1 MKKYISLAAF
11 GLLAAMLTVTSCGK
25 DDDKDGEK
33 TKEPVPVTGVVVISP
48 EGQQVTLEKGKTF
61 QIEAHVLP
69 ENATDQEISY
79 SSNRPSVASVDEK
92 GLITAIDG
100 PLHGQVTITVKSH
113 EHNYVK
119 YIRVDVPKEAVHATS
134 ISFSHS
140 SYEIE
145 QHQPTL
151 LYVTAKPSDAV
162 YPGITFTSSNPSVV
176 EITQQSGYMVYVE
189 GKKGGTATITATTQD
204 GNLTAT
210 TEVKVSDAYVTSIS
224 LGTSSVTLSKGKTY
238 QLQATVKRSNGT
250 STTSNAGVTFA
261 TQDPNVATVSESGL
275 ITAVAYGSTRITA
288 SIGGKTTSIVCKV
301 NPEEP
306 KNSTEAIRMLR
317 DCQWKVEKE
326 LKDTYYDEIRYEFT
340 EDAHFYK
347 IYHVRTDL
355 SSKHEYY
362 KWRGEYVG
370 YEYPE
375 HCQITPDGS
384 DPTKGEIQ
392 VEEQYFNDGSVVP
405 PVCIRYSKLNQ
416 AGWYK
421 IEGVWESTHDGLVL
435 KWPSTGYNMSRT
447 KEKVS
452 FILLDF

>member
-176 EITQQSGYMVYVE
+176 
-189 GKKGGTATITATTQD
+189 
-204 GNLTAT
+204 
-210 TEVKVSDAYVTSIS
+210 
-224 LGTSSVTLSKGKTY
+224 
-238 QLQATVKRSNGT
+238 
-250 STTSNAGVTFA
+250 
-261 TQDPNVATVSESGL
+261 
-275 ITAVAYGSTRITA
+275 
-288 SIGGKTTSIVCKV
+288 
-301 NPEEP
+301 
-306 KNSTEAIRMLR
+306 
-317 DCQWKVEKE
+317 
-326 LKDTYYDEIRYEFT
+326 
-340 EDAHFYK
+340 
-347 IYHVRTDL
+347 
-355 SSKHEYY
+355 
-362 KWRGEYVG
+362 
-370 YEYPE
+370 
-375 HCQITPDGS
+375 
-384 DPTKGEIQ
+384 
-392 VEEQYFNDGSVVP
+392 
-405 PVCIRYSKLNQ
+405 
-416 AGWYK
+416 
-421 IEGVWESTHDGLVL
+421 
-435 KWPSTGYNMSRT
+435 
-447 KEKVS
+447 
-452 FILLDF
+452 